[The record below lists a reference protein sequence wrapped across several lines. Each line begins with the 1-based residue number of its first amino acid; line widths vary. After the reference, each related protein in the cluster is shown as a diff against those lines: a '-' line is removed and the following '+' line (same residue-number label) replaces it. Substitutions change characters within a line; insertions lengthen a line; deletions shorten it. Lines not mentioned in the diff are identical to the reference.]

1 MDDESNL
8 ENRYKLVMELN
19 TLLEE
24 IVNVNKQLRLM
35 KQENFN
41 LLIQNI
47 RSNEKNISEYELLLS
62 KLKERNEFL
71 SKEQIK
77 INNDIEA
84 LKQELNYLNL
94 FCILLL

>member
-71 SKEQIK
+71 SKEQTK
-77 INNDIEA
+77 INNDIQA
-84 LKQELNYLNL
+84 LEQELN
-94 FCILLL
+94 

>member
-84 LKQELNYLNL
+84 LKQELN
-94 FCILLL
+94 

>member
-47 RSNEKNISEYELLLS
+47 RSNEKNISEYKLLLS

-77 INNDIEA
+77 INNDIQA
-84 LKQELNYLNL
+84 LEQELN
-94 FCILLL
+94 

>member
-8 ENRYKLVMELN
+8 ENIYKFVMELN

-47 RSNEKNISEYELLLS
+47 RSNEKNISEYKLLLS

-77 INNDIEA
+77 INNDIQA
-84 LKQELNYLNL
+84 LEQELN
-94 FCILLL
+94 